1 MKIKLYHKVL
11 KMAKKEYASD
21 PRPSRKDIEHAWLHY
36 VKPEDKFVNN
46 LNFVLRGTAYRR
58 KSESAAWL
66 AYLVWNWK
74 LEGQD
79 GEEDRYSLAAIV
91 REKYKRFAK
100 KWWSAENVLMR
111 AIKFGEK

>member
-1 MKIKLYHKVL
+1 MKIRLYHKVL
-11 KMAKKEYASD
+11 KMAKKEYAFD
-21 PRPSRKDIEHAWLHY
+21 PKPSCKDIEHAWLHY
-36 VKPEDKFVNN
+36 VKLEDKFVNN
-46 LNFVLRGTAYRR
+46 FNFVLRGTAYHR
-58 KSESAAWL
+58 KSESATWL

-74 LEGQD
+74 LEGQA
-79 GEEDRYSLAAIV
+79 GEEDRYSLAAVV